1 MIENGVTV
9 YLNYCCV
16 LENVYGVNVHC
27 QLYMYFIICFREET
41 FQRISC
47 LEKYGLYGSIEY
59 FLSCGLCTHDV
70 KEYMK
75 NFERRVAKNYQP
87 FETEDGCYYPL
98 IPEEKETKLKAA
110 LKELENNPTSLQS
123 LCRSRVRKELSF
135 SGHSIFPLI
144 EKLPIPEKLKSY
156 LKFEDVKEPMKE
168 IVIADFMFR

>member
-59 FLSCGLCTHDV
+59 FLSCGLCTHDD

-75 NFERRVAKNYQP
+75 NFESRIGNDIP
-87 FETEDGCYYPL
+87 FETEDGLYYPQ
-98 IPEEKETKLKAA
+98 ISEEKKTKLKAA
-110 LKELENNPTSLQS
+110 LNELENNPTSLQR
-123 LCRSRVRKELSF
+123 LCRSRIRKELSV
-135 SGHSIFPLI
+135 SGNSIFPLV
-144 EKLPIPEKLKSY
+144 EKLSIPEKLKSF
-156 LKFEDVKEPMKE
+156 LKFEDVEEPMKE